1 MKLGEFGVG
10 IITSQNAT
18 KDAPIGSEYSNV
30 KKLGLGSGK
39 PKIHNKKA
47 TKNSDPNTLFNLG
60 ITESVDASSLK
71 PFVKFC
77 IQSLELK
84 SIPRIVITKKKLDG
98 TFGYYNTKTKTLTV
112 SSSDRHEADIMRTLA
127 HELVHLAQDEQNQDI
142 DGSDGSK
149 HENQANAVAGVIM
162 RKWAGKDPSL
172 FENAV
177 TPMLYHATYK
187 PFLNSIMKNGLGG
200 SGAQTQWEDSKP
212 GYVYL
217 AKNPEVAVSH
227 AEANEEVPDEYIDDI
242 VVLSINAS
250 QLDQDNLEDDS
261 NVMDDDSTLAYKGI
275 IPSSAFSVQIDEL
288 KIEKPDP
295 KDTLGV
301 QRKDMP
307 QVKSDDYAEFIEYLK
322 SNGAKFTKETIPARD
337 LKAMQ
342 KEFSDQ
348 GIIKQLMKNIEQGPN
363 RKAVI
368 ASSDD
373 YIMDGHH
380 RWLVAINTGADLNV
394 FRINLPA
401 YELYDLVN
409 KFEKTYYKD
418 IYNERGSIGV
428 PLASGLV
435 MSLFPHRP
443 LKIKKSTPGKLRY
456 DETITTVDLQQL
468 ETFADKLFAKVGI
481 DVEFTRHFLDRVN
494 DERNRKPITMAELTR
509 LFKQEFKRW
518 AKPIAQM
525 GPGQEAV
532 MKDLQTDI
540 NLPFALQYDKDNNEL
555 DLIAK
560 TVMRKKDFK
569 TPNREFPVEGWSAKY
584 KSSINCSNPKGFSQ
598 RAHCAGKK
606 KNEEFSLGSQINFP
620 GYEKKE
626 KKPKYKP
633 VPKKDKSI
641 LDKVKGWFTDNIN
654 EAYKLRLEND
664 DDLLVLHI
672 RNTRTGE
679 RAEVR
684 GNPNYE
690 IDYDENDELHQLLD
704 VIGKASNISELMN
717 GEIVS
722 VNPKH
727 PDGPKSYAA
736 IEKAMDEDVDLEEG
750 VNDPHIFKAVFLA
763 GGPGSGKSFVAKN
776 ILGGT
781 GLRSINSDEVYE
793 YLMKKQGLSLDP
805 ETIFSPQGQDIRDK
819 AKGISRKREATYLDG
834 RIGLIIDGTGKDV
847 SKYQVMAQKLK
858 AIGYDLSMIYVNTS
872 LEVAQQRNKER
883 ERSIKPAEVEKMWND
898 VQQNLMQ
905 FQQIF
910 GAGRFHI
917 IDNSGGLEDLDRQKN
932 FDKVYVETQRFLNTP
947 PKNRKALAWIQKQK
961 EQNDGQRSAQ
971 QPTNQEPDGGTTAT
985 N

>member
-10 IITSQNAT
+10 KITKQNAT
-18 KDAPIGSEYSNV
+18 KDAHIGSEYSNV

-39 PKIHNKKA
+39 PKLHNKKA
-47 TKNSDPNTLFNLG
+47 TKNSDPNKLFNLG
-60 ITESVDASSLK
+60 IGEGVDAASLK

-77 IQSLELK
+77 IKSLELK
-84 SIPRIVITKKKLDG
+84 SVPKIVITNKKLDG

-112 SSSDRHEADIMRTLA
+112 SLNDRHEADVMRTLA

-149 HENQANAVAGVIM
+149 HENQANAVAGVLM
-162 RKWAGKDPSL
+162 RKWADEDPSL
-172 FENAV
+172 FE
-177 TPMLYHATYK
+177 
-187 PFLNSIMKNGLGG
+187 S
-200 SGAQTQWEDSKP
+200 
-212 GYVYL
+212 
-217 AKNPEVAVSH
+217 EV
-227 AEANEEVPDEYIDDI
+227 
-242 VVLSINAS
+242 
-250 QLDQDNLEDDS
+250 Q
-261 NVMDDDSTLAYKGI
+261 
-275 IPSSAFSVQIDEL
+275 EL
-288 KIEKPDP
+288 KIEKPDA

-301 QRKDMP
+301 KRKDMP

-322 SNGAKFTKETIPARD
+322 TNGATFTKETIPARD

-342 KEFSDQ
+342 KEFSDE
-348 GIIKQLMKNIEQGPN
+348 GIMKQLMKNIEQGPN

-394 FRINLPA
+394 FRVNLPA

-409 KFEKTYYKD
+409 KFEKTYYKG
-418 IYNERGSIGV
+418 IYDESPGSIGI

-435 MSLFPHRP
+435 MKLFPHRP
-443 LKIKKSTPGKLRY
+443 LKIAKSTPGKLRY

-494 DERNRKPITMAELTR
+494 DERNKKPITMAELTR

-584 KSSINCSNPKGFSQ
+584 KKSINCSNPKGFSQ
-598 RAHCAGKK
+598 KAHCAGKK
-606 KNEEFSLGSQINFP
+606 KNEDDSKDTLGSRINFP
-620 GYEKKE
+620 GFEKKE
-626 KKPKYKP
+626 KPKYKP
-633 VPKKDKSI
+633 IPKQDKSI
-641 LDKVKGWFTDNIN
+641 LDKVKGWFTDDIN
-654 EAYKLRLEND
+654 EGYVLRLEND
-664 DDLLVLHI
+664 EDLLVLHI
-672 RNTRTGE
+672 RNTNTGE

-690 IDYDENDELHQLLD
+690 IDYDESDELHQLLD

-717 GEIVS
+717 GKIVS

-736 IEKAMDEDVDLEEG
+736 LEKAMDEDVDLDEG

-793 YLMKKQGLSLDP
+793 FLMKKQGLSLDP
-805 ETIFSPQGQDIRDK
+805 ETIFSPQGQEFRDK
-819 AKGISRKREATYLDG
+819 AKGLSRRREATYLDG
-834 RIGLIIDGTGKDV
+834 RLGLIIDGTGKDV
-847 SKYQVMAQKLK
+847 ARYRGIEQKLK
-858 AIGYDLSMIYVNTS
+858 AIGYDTSMIYVNTS
-872 LEVAQQRNKER
+872 LEVAQQRNKQR
-883 ERSIKPAEVEKMWND
+883 ERSLTPAAVEEMWNY

-905 FQQIF
+905 FQQMF

-947 PKNRKALAWIQKQK
+947 PKHRKALAWIQKQK

-971 QPTNQEPDGGTTAT
+971 QPTTNQEPDGGTTAP

>member
-1 MKLGEFGVG
+1 MKITEFGAG
-10 IITSQNAT
+10 KITAQNTTQDVKPGETERQA
-18 KDAPIGSEYSNV
+18 
-30 KKLGLGSGK
+30 KKLGLMNGK
-39 PKIHNKKA
+39 PRLLHKTA

-60 ITESVDASSLK
+60 ITESVDAASLK

-77 IQSLELK
+77 IKSLELK
-84 SIPRIVITKKKLDG
+84 SVPKIVITKKKLDG
-98 TFGYYNTKTKTLTV
+98 TFGYYDTGAKTLTV
-112 SSSDRHEADIMRTLA
+112 SSSDRHLADIMRTLA

-149 HENQANAVAGVIM
+149 HENQANAVAGVLM
-162 RKWAGKDPSL
+162 RKWADKDPSL

-217 AKNPEVAVSH
+217 AKDPEVAVSH

-301 QRKDMP
+301 KRKDMP
-307 QVKSDDYAEFIEYLK
+307 QVKSDDYAEFVEYLK
-322 SNGAKFTKETIPARD
+322 SNGATFTKETIPARD

-342 KEFSDQ
+342 KEFSDE
-348 GIIKQLMKNIEQGPN
+348 GIMKQLMKNIEQGPN

-394 FRINLPA
+394 FRVNLPA

-418 IYNERGSIGV
+418 IYSERASIGV
-428 PLASGLV
+428 PFASGLV
-435 MSLFPHRP
+435 MKLFPHRP
-443 LKIKKSTPGKLRY
+443 LKIAKSTPGKLNY
-456 DETITTVDLQQL
+456 
-468 ETFADKLFAKVGI
+468 
-481 DVEFTRHFLDRVN
+481 
-494 DERNRKPITMAELTR
+494 
-509 LFKQEFKRW
+509 
-518 AKPIAQM
+518 
-525 GPGQEAV
+525 
-532 MKDLQTDI
+532 
-540 NLPFALQYDKDNNEL
+540 NEVSNSQ
-555 DLIAK
+555 D
-560 TVMRKKDFK
+560 
-569 TPNREFPVEGWSAKY
+569 
-584 KSSINCSNPKGFSQ
+584 SIG
-598 RAHCAGKK
+598 A
-606 KNEEFSLGSQINFP
+606 QINFP
-620 GYEKKE
+620 GFEKTKV
-626 KKPKYKP
+626 KPKPKYNP

-641 LDKVKGWFTDNIN
+641 LDKVKGWFTDDIN
-654 EAYKLRLEND
+654 EAYVLRLEND
-664 DDLLVLHI
+664 EDLLVLHI
-672 RNTRTGE
+672 RDTKSGE
-679 RAEVR
+679 RVEVR
-684 GNPNYE
+684 GKPNYE

-704 VIGKASNISELMN
+704 VIGKASNISDLMN
-717 GEIVS
+717 GKIVNI
-722 VNPKH
+722 NPKH

-736 IEKAMDEDVDLEEG
+736 IEKVMGEEWSAKYKRSINCDNPRGFSQKAHCAGKNEDVDLEEG

-793 YLMKKQGLSLDP
+793 FLMKKQDLSLDP
-805 ETIFSPQGQDIRDK
+805 ETIFSPQGQEIRDK
-819 AKGISRKREATYLDG
+819 AKGLARQREATYLDG
-834 RIGLIIDGTGKDV
+834 RIGLVIDGTGKDV

-858 AIGYDLSMIYVNTS
+858 AIGYDVSMIYVNTS
-872 LEVAQQRNKER
+872 LEVAQQRNKQR
-883 ERSIKPAEVEKMWND
+883 ERSLEPAKVEKMWND

-932 FDKVYVETQRFLNTP
+932 FDKVYNETQRFLNTP
-947 PKNRKALAWIQKQK
+947 PKNRKALAWIQNQK
-961 EQNDGQRSAQ
+961 AQNDATQRSERTT
-971 QPTNQEPDGGTTAT
+971 TNNTDSDGGVRTT

>member
-10 IITSQNAT
+10 KITKQNAT

-39 PKIHNKKA
+39 PKLHDKKA

-60 ITESVDASSLK
+60 IGENEV
-71 PFVKFC
+71 
-77 IQSLELK
+77 QEL
-84 SIPRIVITKKKLDG
+84 R
-98 TFGYYNTKTKTLTV
+98 
-112 SSSDRHEADIMRTLA
+112 
-127 HELVHLAQDEQNQDI
+127 
-142 DGSDGSK
+142 
-149 HENQANAVAGVIM
+149 
-162 RKWAGKDPSL
+162 
-172 FENAV
+172 
-177 TPMLYHATYK
+177 
-187 PFLNSIMKNGLGG
+187 
-200 SGAQTQWEDSKP
+200 
-212 GYVYL
+212 
-217 AKNPEVAVSH
+217 
-227 AEANEEVPDEYIDDI
+227 
-242 VVLSINAS
+242 
-250 QLDQDNLEDDS
+250 
-261 NVMDDDSTLAYKGI
+261 
-275 IPSSAFSVQIDEL
+275 
-288 KIEKPDP
+288 IEKPDP

-301 QRKDMP
+301 KRKEMP
-307 QVKSDDYAEFIEYLK
+307 QVKSDDYAEFVAYLQK
-322 SNGAKFTKETIPARD
+322 NGAKFTKETIPARD

-342 KEFSDQ
+342 KEFSDE
-348 GIIKQLMKNIEQGPN
+348 GIMKQLMKNIKQGPN

-394 FRINLPA
+394 FRVNLPA

-418 IYNERGSIGV
+418 IYSERVSIGV
-428 PLASGLV
+428 PFASGLV
-435 MSLFPHRP
+435 MKLFPHRP
-443 LKIKKSTPGKLRY
+443 LKIKKSTPGKLKYEDVGLTHTLELGTYKHNEENITVRVNPDKSVSFIEPQEY
-456 DETITTVDLQQL
+456 SIADDQEYLEYAQSLLADANNWTKVANEAITTVDLNQL

-494 DERNRKPITMAELTR
+494 DSRNVKPITMAELTR
-509 LFKQEFKRW
+509 LFKQEFKRYG
-518 AKPIAQM
+518 KPIAQM
-525 GPGQEAV
+525 GPNQEAV

-569 TPNREFPVEGWSAKY
+569 TSNREFPVEGWSAKY
-584 KSSINCSNPKGFSQ
+584 KKSINCSNPKGFSQ
-598 RAHCAGKK
+598 KAHCAGKK
-606 KNEEFSLGSQINFP
+606 KNEDDDSKETLGSLINFP
-620 GYEKKE
+620 GYDKKE

-633 VPKKDKSI
+633 VPKKEKGM
-641 LDKVKGWFTDNIN
+641 LDKIKSWFTDDIN

-717 GEIVS
+717 GKIVS

-736 IEKAMDEDVDLEEG
+736 LEKAMNESIRESYEIEFVCVNPNFCDATEQKNQDRLFQALRAVPGIIVYKQDFDEHNSMAAIIKDEEDTDAPKLIQKIAQQYKVAIDLENDVSQSMMDDIITGRLEGLTDYYDTDSLSEAKVDEG

-763 GGPGSGKSFVAKN
+763 GGPGRGKSFVAKN

-793 YLMKKQGLSLDP
+793 FLMKKQGLSLDP
-805 ETIFSPQGQDIRDK
+805 ETIFSPQGQEFRDK
-819 AKGISRKREATYLDG
+819 AKGLSRRREATYLDG
-834 RIGLIIDGTGKDV
+834 RLGLIIDGTGKDV
-847 SKYQVMAQKLK
+847 ARYRGIEQKLK
-858 AIGYDLSMIYVNTS
+858 AIGYDTSMIYVNTS
-872 LEVAQQRNKER
+872 LEVAQQRNKQR
-883 ERSIKPAEVEKMWND
+883 ERSIPAAAVEEMWNY

-905 FQQIF
+905 FQQMF

-961 EQNDGQRSAQ
+961 EQNDGQRSAE
-971 QPTNQEPDGGTTAT
+971 QPTTNQEPDGGTTAS

>member
-10 IITSQNAT
+10 KITKQNAT

-60 ITESVDASSLK
+60 IGEGVDASSLK

-84 SIPRIVITKKKLDG
+84 SVPKIIITNKKLDG
-98 TFGYYNTKTKTLTV
+98 TFGYYNTATKTLTV
-112 SSSDRHEADIMRTLA
+112 SLNDRHEADVMRTLA

-162 RKWAGKDPSL
+162 RKWADKDPSL
-172 FENAV
+172 FE
-177 TPMLYHATYK
+177 TP
-187 PFLNSIMKNGLGG
+187 
-200 SGAQTQWEDSKP
+200 
-212 GYVYL
+212 
-217 AKNPEVAVSH
+217 
-227 AEANEEVPDEYIDDI
+227 
-242 VVLSINAS
+242 
-250 QLDQDNLEDDS
+250 
-261 NVMDDDSTLAYKGI
+261 
-275 IPSSAFSVQIDEL
+275 VQEL
-288 KIEKPDP
+288 KIEKPDA

-301 QRKDMP
+301 KRKDMP

-322 SNGAKFTKETIPARD
+322 KNGATFTKETIPARD

-342 KEFSDQ
+342 KEFSDE
-348 GIIKQLMKNIEQGPN
+348 GIMKQLMKNIEQGPN

-380 RWLVAINTGADLNV
+380 RWLVAINTGRDLNV
-394 FRINLPA
+394 FRVNLPA

-494 DERNRKPITMAELTR
+494 DERNKKPITMAELTR

-540 NLPFALQYDKDNNEL
+540 NLPFALQYDRANNEL

-584 KSSINCSNPKGFSQ
+584 KKSINCSNPKGFSQ
-598 RAHCAGKK
+598 KAHCAGKK
-606 KNEEFSLGSQINFP
+606 KNEEDSKDTLGSRINFP
-620 GYEKKE
+620 GFEKKE
-626 KKPKYKP
+626 KPKYKP
-633 VPKKDKSI
+633 NSKIDKRI
-641 LDKVKGWFTDNIN
+641 LDKV
-654 EAYKLRLEND
+654 
-664 DDLLVLHI
+664 
-672 RNTRTGE
+672 
-679 RAEVR
+679 
-684 GNPNYE
+684 
-690 IDYDENDELHQLLD
+690 
-704 VIGKASNISELMN
+704 
-717 GEIVS
+717 
-722 VNPKH
+722 
-727 PDGPKSYAA
+727 
-736 IEKAMDEDVDLEEG
+736 
-750 VNDPHIFKAVFLA
+750 
-763 GGPGSGKSFVAKN
+763 
-776 ILGGT
+776 
-781 GLRSINSDEVYE
+781 NS
-793 YLMKKQGLSLDP
+793 
-805 ETIFSPQGQDIRDK
+805 
-819 AKGISRKREATYLDG
+819 
-834 RIGLIIDGTGKDV
+834 
-847 SKYQVMAQKLK
+847 
-858 AIGYDLSMIYVNTS
+858 
-872 LEVAQQRNKER
+872 
-883 ERSIKPAEVEKMWND
+883 
-898 VQQNLMQ
+898 
-905 FQQIF
+905 
-910 GAGRFHI
+910 
-917 IDNSGGLEDLDRQKN
+917 
-932 FDKVYVETQRFLNTP
+932 
-947 PKNRKALAWIQKQK
+947 
-961 EQNDGQRSAQ
+961 
-971 QPTNQEPDGGTTAT
+971 
-985 N
+985 